1 MNNLRIT
8 LIQTS
13 LHWVDIVANLEMFS
27 QKLAAITQPTH
38 LIILPETFSTGF
50 SMDPEKYAEEVSES
64 KAIAWMHATAKQKN
78 CVITGSLMLK
88 ENGRFFNR
96 LIWMQPDGNFQY
108 YNKRH
113 LFALSHEDEAFTAG
127 TEKLTVEL
135 KGWKI
140 RPLICYDLRFPV
152 WSKNLLDEDD
162 NPDYDLLLY
171 VANWPDKRSYA
182 WKHLLIARAIENQAY
197 VAGLNRVGN
206 DGNDNYYSGD
216 SMVMGP
222 LGQVLYHKIQD
233 EDIVTIELEY
243 QQLEVLRKTFP
254 FLKDADSFTLNKKQ
268 KISGH

>member
-1 MNNLRIT
+1 MQNLRIT
-8 LIQTS
+8 LIQTT
-13 LHWVDIVANLEMFS
+13 LHWVDITANLDMLTH
-27 QKLAAITQPTH
+27 KVTGITEATD

-64 KAIAWMHATAKQKN
+64 KAIAWMRTVAKQKN

-88 ENGRFFNR
+88 ENGKFFNR
-96 LIWMQPDGNFQY
+96 LIWMQPDGKFQH

-113 LFALSHEDEAFTAG
+113 LFTLSHEDEAFTSG
-127 TEKLTVEL
+127 HEKLTVEL

-152 WSKNLLDEDD
+152 WSKNLPDEDG

-171 VANWPDKRSYA
+171 VANWPDKRAYA

-216 SMVMGP
+216 SMVLGP
-222 LGQVLYHKIQD
+222 LGQVLYHKIQE
-233 EDIVTIELEY
+233 EDVFTVELEY
-243 QQLEVLRKTFP
+243 QQLEGLRKTFP
-254 FLKDADSFTLNKKQ
+254 FLKDADTFTLNKKQ